1 MNKSTKEIGFSKFKK
16 LYTGFNVC
24 VIIVAIIIDL
34 SIRLTPLIADTQW
47 WFEIDDNYIFYVYA
61 AICTIATL
69 SSAFISIIIGTLS
82 TKILGLPLKTVLEM
96 VSEEF
101 SISLFIKQ
109 SLITVV
115 LGTLFLAANLCN
127 AMTITIVLVTLF
139 FIENTVQLWNV
150 ITKDDFVKPLIEQ
163 HISVS
168 SNKMESIEVISLLNA
183 WSAQLKVA
191 VENDADYEID
201 QYTGLINLL
210 MQKMYKKENSDILT
224 VFGRNVANISTI
236 ALSKLGLC
244 RCTSLVSRLYMNVF
258 QQEKGYFVTQTI
270 IENFKDFQFYS
281 EQQIASLNCI
291 NDFFDFIS
299 ENTDI
304 ENLYFVIYSFFNSI
318 EKNRNISEDCF
329 FDFAQQYFNTICAFT
344 SCESTNDIFSKCIL
358 SIFKNSVLLNED
370 RDFRERIYC
379 VIIKALHTK
388 NLYSSEKSFIY
399 TIGNIFTALYFYVF
413 WEKETF
419 TARHR
424 EELQSLM
431 SQVVKSK
438 DNVHISLYYL
448 IQENCK
454 AVFDFLVEQAT
465 SAEFYEGMFEYY
477 PRGMGAKTV
486 IWSRDSKLVLAF
498 EFYCIFWYE
507 FNLFPCYFDIKKDK
521 VNISEILS
529 KFNTS
534 EKTLSA
540 LARENVLQLGM
551 WLKED
556 DLIDE
561 RFLEA
566 NFDKINDLVKQYQG
580 KSHAT
585 SQDISLEETNRTLKQ
600 LFSKDQNSAFTP
612 ALPISDSREYQLES
626 MFVFNSQTSMDI
638 AHGVKNEIGKI
649 ISEHIKAHFSFVDVN
664 FTLSGVTEM
673 LGALKND
680 TYTFYNYRY
689 IDDLA
694 FTKDVRQTDEFKSIE
709 EIYNEMVPLPY
720 NQFQE
725 KFFVKNTPVKY
736 NVEVT
741 NHQYKELS
749 QIEIDDWLTSF
760 KIADNKYKIQ
770 EAVYTQAEA
779 NQYLHKH
786 FRRTLTTIK
795 VVSNVH
801 LLKGLRVGINLRKQ
815 YGKELQE

>member
-1 MNKSTKEIGFSKFKK
+1 MSKNIKEIGFSKFKK

-34 SIRLTPLIADTQW
+34 SIRLTPLITDTQW
-47 WFEIDDNYIFYVYA
+47 WFEIDSNYIFYVYA

-115 LGTLFLAANLCN
+115 LGTLFLAANFCN

-150 ITKDDFVKPLIEQ
+150 ITKDDFVKPLIEH
-163 HISVS
+163 HISAS
-168 SNKMESIEVISLLNA
+168 SNKIESIEVTFLLNA
-183 WSAQLKVA
+183 WSTQLKVA

-210 MQKMYKKENSDILT
+210 MQNQYKKANSDILA
-224 VFGRNVANISTI
+224 VFRRNVANISTI

-244 RCTSLVSRLYMNVF
+244 RCSSLVNRLYMNVF
-258 QQEKGYFVTQTI
+258 QQETGYLVTQTI

-299 ENTDI
+299 ENTAI
-304 ENLYFVIYSFFNSI
+304 ENLDFVIYSFFNSI
-318 EKNRNISEDCF
+318 EKNRNISADCF
-329 FDFAQQYFNTICAFT
+329 FDFAQQYFNEICSFT
-344 SCESTNDIFSKCIL
+344 SCERTNHIFSKCIL

-370 RDFRERIYC
+370 KAFRERIYC
-379 VIIKALHTK
+379 VIIKALQTK

-419 TARHR
+419 TESHR

-438 DNVHISLYYL
+438 DNVHISLYHL

-454 AVFDFLVEQAT
+454 AVFNFLVEQAT
-465 SAEFYEGMFEYY
+465 SEEIYEGMFGYH
-477 PRGMGAKTV
+477 PMGMGAKTV

-498 EFYCIFWYE
+498 EFYCLFWYE
-507 FNLFPCYFDIKKDK
+507 FNLFPCYFDIEKDK
-521 VNISEILS
+521 VNILEILS
-529 KFNTS
+529 EFNTPD
-534 EKTLSA
+534 KTLSA
-540 LARENVLQLGM
+540 LAKENVLQLGM
-551 WLKED
+551 WLRADNYID
-556 DLIDE
+556 D

-566 NFDKINDLVKQYQG
+566 NFDKINDLAKQYQE
-580 KSHAT
+580 KRYVT
-585 SQDISLEETNRTLKQ
+585 SQVISLEKTNENLKQ
-600 LFSKDQNSAFTP
+600 LFSRDRNSAFNP

-626 MFVFNSQTSMDI
+626 MFVFNNSQTSMDI
-638 AHGVKNEIGKI
+638 AHRVKNEVGKI
-649 ISEHIKAHFSFVDVN
+649 ISEHIKAHFSFIDVN
-664 FTLSGVTEM
+664 FTLAGISEM

-680 TYTFYNYRY
+680 TYAFYNYRY

-694 FTKDVRQTDEFKSIE
+694 FTEDIRQTDEFKSIE

-725 KFFVKNTPVKY
+725 KFFVKDTPVSY

-749 QIEIDDWLTSF
+749 QI
-760 KIADNKYKIQ
+760 
-770 EAVYTQAEA
+770 
-779 NQYLHKH
+779 
-786 FRRTLTTIK
+786 
-795 VVSNVH
+795 
-801 LLKGLRVGINLRKQ
+801 
-815 YGKELQE
+815 